1 MSDIVEQLLKA
12 RPEIGNQVA
21 EYGFAPLACAVSNNN
36 IDIVKIFLEHDPNL
50 AYIKNG
56 ATGDTPFL
64 VAAERGFV
72 PVAKELVSACPDSAY
87 ITNEESSA
95 NALHEAVNN
104 EQLVFVDFILR
115 TPQLHRLINQVDID
129 GDLALHYAARLCNPE
144 ILCSLLSHK
153 GQDYTANSGRNINA
167 VDSVMGQD
175 NLMKTIKWN
184 ESFTLVSSAIPS
196 SWTNLAGDKAKKKI
210 KKQAIEE
217 VKSLTNRYTSNI
229 SLVAALLATVTFAA
243 AFTLPGGFDN
253 TPSDAGLPILAKK
266 AAFQVFLISESI
278 AMCSS
283 LAVAFLCVLATW
295 EDLDYLLNYRKITRV
310 LMWCAYSATAVAF
323 GTNLFTVM
331 APKSLWLAIFILVV
345 CCILPFFSKIA
356 GDWPK
361 IRLRLKF
368 GRHFRSD
375 LVPDI

>member
-1 MSDIVEQLLKA
+1 MVEQLLKA
-12 RPEIGNQVA
+12 RPELGNQV
-21 EYGFAPLACAVSNNN
+21 EETGFTPLAFAVLNNN

-50 AYIKNG
+50 AYIKCERQG
-56 ATGDTPFL
+56 FTPFL
-64 VAAERGFV
+64 VAAEDGFV
-72 PVAKELVSACPDSAY
+72 PIAKELISSCPDSAY
-87 ITNEESSA
+87 ITDEERS
-95 NALHEAVNN
+95 NALHRAVLK

-115 TPQLHRLINQVDID
+115 TPQLHRFVNQANIH
-129 GDLALHYAARLCNPE
+129 GDLPLHHAAALCNPK
-144 ILCSLLSHK
+144 ILRSLLSHK
-153 GQDYTANSGRNINA
+153 GQDYTATSGRNFNA
-167 VDSVMGQD
+167 LDYVVGKES
-175 NLMKTIKWN
+175 LMKTIKWN
-184 ESFTLVSSAIPS
+184 ESFTLVSRAIPS
-196 SWTNLAGDKAKKKI
+196 AWSILARYEAKI
-210 KKQAIEE
+210 KEQAIEE
-217 VKSLTNRYTSNI
+217 VKSLTNRYTSNT
-229 SLVAALLATVTFAA
+229 SLVAALLSTVTFAA

-253 TPSDAGLPILAKK
+253 NPSDAGLPIFAKK
-266 AAFQVFLISESI
+266 ASFQVFIISDSI

-310 LMWCAYSATAVAF
+310 LMWCAYTATSVAF

-331 APKSLWLAIFILVV
+331 APKSLWLAILILVV
-345 CCILPFFSKIA
+345 CCILPFFSKVI